1 MSVKSIF
8 KILLGTIVIMISTS
22 LFMELFNVSIS
33 GMQVKQMT
41 RMAAKQ
47 ACVLFTQETYKTDG
61 KNGASKVTDIYADDG
76 TFYLTGNFY
85 GTTDAQTI
93 WNNIYTNREFLDFC
107 VTPEMQQY
115 KSVQL
120 LRKAALSDGYV
131 DIPEVT
137 WDSSSAE
144 LVANV
149 DATTAQMYYDNMY
162 TTVNLGIPYMDK
174 TVTNKMFQWNLAQL
188 LSNCDN
194 DLIQVDDSGKHFINY
209 KGFRCYADEAK
220 ITNYDYKVYD
230 LSTSSGKTEFY
241 NDTGMKASSLGISKG
256 GSYLYEKDAA
266 GNIIKDN
273 VLVTVV
279 GIEYS
284 IPMAYEGITPIR
296 KIFKFA
302 WNNEVKGF
310 TGDGGGEVA
319 ANRQDW
325 GDDSFRSGVGS
336 GGLEALTG
344 GGITGYTYNGVDT
357 GTNGVVPTSGRLV
370 YVLVR

>member
-144 LVANV
+144 LAANV

-194 DLIQVDDSGKHFINY
+194 DLIQIDDSGKHFINY

-325 GDDSFRSGVGS
+325 GDDSFRAGVGS
-336 GGLEALTG
+336 GGLEAMTG